1 MKRLATYMMTAA
13 MTLCGTAV
21 TAQTMNSAYFTGD
34 YKYRHDLNPAYGNE
48 QNYISWPALGNLNVS
63 THGNFGYGDVV
74 MNNPMFG
81 KGSDKK
87 MTTFLNPYIS
97 SSDALSG
104 FSKGN
109 NRISGNVDITILS
122 AGFKAF
128 GGYNTIELGARTSFG
143 MSLPYELFEF
153 AKNTGNKS
161 YDIGDV
167 TANAT
172 AFAQL
177 AFGHSHQIGD
187 KLRIGA
193 KVKFLFGGARAD
205 LKMENLKADLT
216 ADDKWTVTGKATANV
231 SMKGFTYL
239 ESEEEY
245 NDLQRGTYRKVD
257 DVDIDGAGLG
267 GFGMAVDLGGRY
279 KINRD
284 WTVSAAVVD
293 LGFINWSNNM
303 QATNRSQSFIFNG
316 FHDTAVKSDHTNSL
330 DNQADKYG
338 DQIADFANLSD
349 EGDQGSRS
357 TGFGATVNVG
367 CEYTLPV
374 YRKLTFGLLSST
386 RINGDHTW
394 TEGRLS
400 ANVAPLKWLDGG
412 INVAVNSYT
421 ASMGWVLNIHP
432 KGQNFFIG
440 MDHLLGK
447 TSKEFIPL
455 SSNASVCV
463 GFNVAW

>member
-245 NDLQRGTYRKVD
+245 NDPQRGTYRKVD

-267 GFGMAVDLGGRY
+267 GFGMAFDLGGIY

-386 RINGDHTW
+386 RINGEHTW

-412 INVAVNSYT
+412 INFAVNSYT

>member
-1 MKRLATYMMTAA
+1 MKRLATYMMTAT

-205 LKMENLKADLT
+205 MKMENLKADLT

-245 NDLQRGTYRKVD
+245 NDPQRGTYRKVD

-267 GFGMAVDLGGRY
+267 GFGMAFDLGGIY

-412 INVAVNSYT
+412 INFAVNSYT

>member
-245 NDLQRGTYRKVD
+245 NDPQRGTYRKVD

-267 GFGMAVDLGGRY
+267 GFGMAFDLGGIY

>member
-1 MKRLATYMMTAA
+1 
-13 MTLCGTAV
+13 
-21 TAQTMNSAYFTGD
+21 
-34 YKYRHDLNPAYGNE
+34 
-48 QNYISWPALGNLNVS
+48 
-63 THGNFGYGDVV
+63 

-267 GFGMAVDLGGRY
+267 GFGMAFDLGGIY

-421 ASMGWVLNIHP
+421 ASMGWVLNLHP

>member
-13 MTLCGTAV
+13 MTLCGTTV

-205 LKMENLKADLT
+205 MKMENLKADLT

-245 NDLQRGTYRKVD
+245 NDPQRGTYRKVD
-257 DVDIDGAGLG
+257 DVDIDGAGIG
-267 GFGMAVDLGGRY
+267 GFGMAFDLGGIY

-316 FHDTAVKSDHTNSL
+316 FHDTAVKSNHTNSL

-412 INVAVNSYT
+412 INFAVNSYT
-421 ASMGWVLNIHP
+421 ANMGWVLNIHP

-463 GFNVAW
+463 GLNVAW

>member
-267 GFGMAVDLGGRY
+267 GFGMAFDLGGIY

-394 TEGRLS
+394 TEGRLI

-412 INVAVNSYT
+412 INFAVNSYT

>member
-205 LKMENLKADLT
+205 MKMENLKADLT
-216 ADDKWTVTGKATANV
+216 ANDKWTVTGKATANV

-245 NDLQRGTYRKVD
+245 NDPQRGTYRKVD

-267 GFGMAVDLGGRY
+267 GFGMAFDLGGIY

-330 DNQADKYG
+330 DNQVDKYG

-412 INVAVNSYT
+412 INFAVNSYT

>member
-81 KGSDKK
+81 KGRDKK

-245 NDLQRGTYRKVD
+245 NDPQRGTYRKVD

-267 GFGMAVDLGGRY
+267 GFGMAFDLGGIY

>member
-1 MKRLATYMMTAA
+1 MKRLATYMITAA

-245 NDLQRGTYRKVD
+245 NDPQRGTYRKVD

-267 GFGMAVDLGGRY
+267 GFGMAFDLGGIY

-412 INVAVNSYT
+412 INFAVNSYT

>member
-177 AFGHSHQIGD
+177 VFGHSHQIGD

-245 NDLQRGTYRKVD
+245 NDPQRGTYRKVD

-267 GFGMAVDLGGRY
+267 GFGMAFDLGGIY

-412 INVAVNSYT
+412 INFAVNSYT

>member
-245 NDLQRGTYRKVD
+245 NDPQRGTYRKVD

-267 GFGMAVDLGGRY
+267 GFGMAFDLGGIY

-303 QATNRSQSFIFNG
+303 QATNRSQSVIFNG

-432 KGQNFFIG
+432 KGQNIFIG

>member
-245 NDLQRGTYRKVD
+245 NDPQRGTYRKVD
-257 DVDIDGAGLG
+257 DIDIDGAGLG
-267 GFGMAVDLGGRY
+267 GFGMAFDLGGIY

-412 INVAVNSYT
+412 INFAVNSYT

>member
-1 MKRLATYMMTAA
+1 MMTAA

-205 LKMENLKADLT
+205 MKMENLKADLT

-245 NDLQRGTYRKVD
+245 NDPQRGTYRKVD

-267 GFGMAVDLGGRY
+267 GFGMAFDLGGIY

>member
-205 LKMENLKADLT
+205 MKMENLKADLT

-245 NDLQRGTYRKVD
+245 NDPQRGTYRKVD

-267 GFGMAVDLGGRY
+267 GFGMAFDLGGIY

-367 CEYTLPV
+367 CEYTLPI

>member
-245 NDLQRGTYRKVD
+245 NDPQRGTYRKVD

-267 GFGMAVDLGGRY
+267 GFGMAFDLGGIY

-367 CEYTLPV
+367 CEYTLPI

>member
-205 LKMENLKADLT
+205 MKMENLKADLT

-245 NDLQRGTYRKVD
+245 NDPQRGTYRKVD

-267 GFGMAVDLGGRY
+267 GFGMAFDLGGIY

-303 QATNRSQSFIFNG
+303 QATNRSQSFIFKG

>member
-13 MTLCGTAV
+13 MTLCGTTV

-205 LKMENLKADLT
+205 MKMENLKADLT

-245 NDLQRGTYRKVD
+245 NDPQRGTYRKVD

-267 GFGMAVDLGGRY
+267 GFGMAFDLGGIY

-412 INVAVNSYT
+412 INFAVNNYT

>member
-34 YKYRHDLNPAYGNE
+34 YKYRHDFNPAYGNE

-245 NDLQRGTYRKVD
+245 NDPQRGTYRKVD
-257 DVDIDGAGLG
+257 DIDIDGAGLG
-267 GFGMAVDLGGRY
+267 GFGMAFDLGGIY

-367 CEYTLPV
+367 CEYTLPI

>member
-13 MTLCGTAV
+13 MTLCGTVV

-245 NDLQRGTYRKVD
+245 NDPQRGTYRKVD

-267 GFGMAVDLGGRY
+267 GFGMAFDLGGIY

-386 RINGDHTW
+386 RINGEHTW

>member
-34 YKYRHDLNPAYGNE
+34 YKYRHDLNTAYGNE

-205 LKMENLKADLT
+205 MKMENLKADLT

-245 NDLQRGTYRKVD
+245 NDPQRGTYRKVD

-267 GFGMAVDLGGRY
+267 GFGMAFDLGGIY

>member
-245 NDLQRGTYRKVD
+245 NDPQRGTYRKVD

-267 GFGMAVDLGGRY
+267 GFGMAFDLGGIY

-303 QATNRSQSFIFNG
+303 QATNRSQSFIFHG

>member
-205 LKMENLKADLT
+205 LKMENLKANLT

-245 NDLQRGTYRKVD
+245 NDPQRGTYRKVD

-267 GFGMAVDLGGRY
+267 GFGMAFDLGGIY

>member
-21 TAQTMNSAYFTGD
+21 TAQTMNSAYFTSD

-205 LKMENLKADLT
+205 MKMENLKADLT

-245 NDLQRGTYRKVD
+245 NDPQRGTYRKVD

-267 GFGMAVDLGGRY
+267 GFGMAFDLGGIY

-412 INVAVNSYT
+412 INFAVNSYT

>member
-245 NDLQRGTYRKVD
+245 NDPQRGTYRKVD

-267 GFGMAVDLGGRY
+267 GFGMAFDLGGIY

-330 DNQADKYG
+330 DNQVDKYG

>member
-245 NDLQRGTYRKVD
+245 NDPQRGTYRKVD

-267 GFGMAVDLGGRY
+267 GFGMAFDLGGIY

-394 TEGRLS
+394 T
-400 ANVAPLKWLDGG
+400 A
-412 INVAVNSYT
+412 
-421 ASMGWVLNIHP
+421 
-432 KGQNFFIG
+432 
-440 MDHLLGK
+440 
-447 TSKEFIPL
+447 
-455 SSNASVCV
+455 
-463 GFNVAW
+463 

>member
-205 LKMENLKADLT
+205 MKMENLKADLT

-245 NDLQRGTYRKVD
+245 NDPQRGTYRKVD
-257 DVDIDGAGLG
+257 DIDIDGAGLG
-267 GFGMAVDLGGRY
+267 GFGMAFDLGGIY

-412 INVAVNSYT
+412 INFAVNSYT

>member
-1 MKRLATYMMTAA
+1 MKRLATYMMTPA
-13 MTLCGTAV
+13 MTLSGTAV

-205 LKMENLKADLT
+205 MKMENLKADLT

-245 NDLQRGTYRKVD
+245 NDPQRGTYRKVD

-267 GFGMAVDLGGRY
+267 GFGMAFDLGGIY

-412 INVAVNSYT
+412 INFAVNSYT
-421 ASMGWVLNIHP
+421 ASMGWVHNIHP

>member
-13 MTLCGTAV
+13 MTLCGTSV

-245 NDLQRGTYRKVD
+245 NDPQRGTYRKVD
-257 DVDIDGAGLG
+257 DIDIDGAGLG
-267 GFGMAVDLGGRY
+267 GFGMAFDLGGIY

-412 INVAVNSYT
+412 INFAVNSYT

>member
-187 KLRIGA
+187 KLGIGA
-193 KVKFLFGGARAD
+193 KVKFLCGGARAD
-205 LKMENLKADLT
+205 LKMENRKADLT

-245 NDLQRGTYRKVD
+245 NDPQRGTYRKVD
-257 DVDIDGAGLG
+257 DIDIDGAGLG
-267 GFGMAVDLGGRY
+267 GFGMAFDLGGIY

-386 RINGDHTW
+386 RINDDHTW

>member
-34 YKYRHDLNPAYGNE
+34 YKYRHDLSPAYGNE

-245 NDLQRGTYRKVD
+245 NDPQRGTYRKVD

-267 GFGMAVDLGGRY
+267 GFGMAFDLGGIY

>member
-267 GFGMAVDLGGRY
+267 GFGMAFDLGGIY

-412 INVAVNSYT
+412 INFAVNSYT

>member
-128 GGYNTIELGARTSFG
+128 SGYNTIELGARTSFG

-205 LKMENLKADLT
+205 MKMENLKADLT

-245 NDLQRGTYRKVD
+245 NDPQRGTYRKVD

-267 GFGMAVDLGGRY
+267 GFGMAFDLGGIY

-394 TEGRLS
+394 TESRLS

-412 INVAVNSYT
+412 INFAVNSYT

>member
-205 LKMENLKADLT
+205 LKMESLKADLT

-245 NDLQRGTYRKVD
+245 NDPQRGTYRKVD

-267 GFGMAVDLGGRY
+267 GFGMAFDLGGIY

>member
-1 MKRLATYMMTAA
+1 MMTAA

-245 NDLQRGTYRKVD
+245 NDPQRGTYRKVD

-267 GFGMAVDLGGRY
+267 GFGMAFDLGGIY

>member
-245 NDLQRGTYRKVD
+245 NDPQRGTYRKVD

-267 GFGMAVDLGGRY
+267 GFGMAFDLAGIY

>member
-74 MNNPMFG
+74 INNPMFG

-245 NDLQRGTYRKVD
+245 NDPQRGTYRKVD

-267 GFGMAVDLGGRY
+267 GFGMAFDLGGIY

-412 INVAVNSYT
+412 INFAVNSYT

>member
-205 LKMENLKADLT
+205 MKMENLKADLT

-245 NDLQRGTYRKVD
+245 NDPQRGTYRKVD

-267 GFGMAVDLGGRY
+267 GFGMAFDLGGIY

-412 INVAVNSYT
+412 INFAVNSYT

>member
-21 TAQTMNSAYFTGD
+21 TAQTMNSAYFTCD

-245 NDLQRGTYRKVD
+245 NDPQRGTYRKVD

-267 GFGMAVDLGGRY
+267 GFGMAFDLGGIY

>member
-1 MKRLATYMMTAA
+1 M
-13 MTLCGTAV
+13 
-21 TAQTMNSAYFTGD
+21 
-34 YKYRHDLNPAYGNE
+34 
-48 QNYISWPALGNLNVS
+48 
-63 THGNFGYGDVV
+63 
-74 MNNPMFG
+74 
-81 KGSDKK
+81 
-87 MTTFLNPYIS
+87 
-97 SSDALSG
+97 
-104 FSKGN
+104 
-109 NRISGNVDITILS
+109 
-122 AGFKAF
+122 AF
-128 GGYNTIELGARTSFG
+128 
-143 MSLPYELFEF
+143 
-153 AKNTGNKS
+153 
-161 YDIGDV
+161 
-167 TANAT
+167 
-172 AFAQL
+172 
-177 AFGHSHQIGD
+177 
-187 KLRIGA
+187 
-193 KVKFLFGGARAD
+193 
-205 LKMENLKADLT
+205 
-216 ADDKWTVTGKATANV
+216 
-231 SMKGFTYL
+231 
-239 ESEEEY
+239 
-245 NDLQRGTYRKVD
+245 
-257 DVDIDGAGLG
+257 
-267 GFGMAVDLGGRY
+267 DLGGIY

-338 DQIADFANLSD
+338 DQIADFANLSN

-412 INVAVNSYT
+412 INFAVNSYT

-432 KGQNFFIG
+432 KGQNFLIG

>member
-245 NDLQRGTYRKVD
+245 NDPQRGTYRKVD
-257 DVDIDGAGLG
+257 DIDIDGAGLG
-267 GFGMAVDLGGRY
+267 GFGMAFDLGGIY

-349 EGDQGSRS
+349 ESDQGSRS

-412 INVAVNSYT
+412 INFAVNSYT